1 MPSQLAIYDM
11 QADQVV
17 VARRTGHGMERPMA
31 GRAYLPVMG
40 VNDQAAAENQ
50 QAAAELERLSEEF
63 FDVAHRADPFGATQ
77 VGASGFD
84 ALVPDPS
91 RAGAAHDAQQIAR
104 VEAELSRVDVGRL
117 DQAGRVNSAVMA
129 HLAWAARSDL
139 EHGLWEAN
147 LSAGGYVSPQAMV
160 FMSVPTAL
168 LDSADAVDSYLRR
181 LRGLGEYF
189 DAVTHRYAEAKRDG
203 RIPTAVGTRQAMEQI
218 EGHLARD
225 VTDDLMVTVRLPDGV
240 DQAAVRREAAGIVD
254 GEIRP
259 ALRRLLA
266 CQRDELLPVARPD
279 EQVGIKF
286 VPGGTEGYRAAVRKH
301 TTTELS
307 PEEIHQIGLDCLA
320 ALQEEW
326 AELGGRVLGITD
338 VPAIL
343 ERLRDDPAL
352 RFTSSAEI
360 VRTVTD
366 ALQRAEDARDGWF
379 PRFDIP
385 DCVIEEI
392 DPVEAGNAPLAY
404 YRPPAAGGLRPG
416 AHCLLTTEPMQRY
429 VYEYEALSFHE
440 STPGHH
446 LQIASSQTLP
456 LPAFRRFLDAE
467 VCGYVEGWGLYC
479 ERLADEMGLYTSDLQ
494 RLGMLSFDSLRACRL
509 VVDTGMHH
517 YGWSRSQATD
527 FMWRNTATTR
537 ANVRNEIDRY
547 IGWPGQALAYMV
559 GRREIQRLR
568 AEAERQLGPDFDI
581 RAFHGT
587 VLGNGAVPLG
597 VLEQLV
603 TTWAEQAPG

>member
-1 MPSQLAIYDM
+1 MS
-11 QADQVV
+11 
-17 VARRTGHGMERPMA
+17 
-31 GRAYLPVMG
+31 
-40 VNDQAAAENQ
+40 VNDQAQAESQ
-50 QAAAELERLSEEF
+50 QAAAELARLGEEYF
-63 FDVAHRADPFGATQ
+63 EVVHTADPFNATQ

-91 RAGAAHDAQQIAR
+91 RAGAAHNVQQIAR
-104 VEAELSRVDVGRL
+104 IEEGLSRVDVTAL
-117 DQAGRVNSAVMA
+117 DQAGRVNHAVMA
-129 HLAWAARSDL
+129 HLAWGARSEL

-147 LSAGGYVSPQAMV
+147 ASAGGYVSPQAIA

-168 LDSADAVDSYLRR
+168 LDDADAVDGYLQRLRR
-181 LRGLGEYF
+181 LGGYF
-189 DAVTHRYAEAKRDG
+189 DAATRRYIEAKRDG
-203 RIPTAVGTRQAMEQI
+203 RVPTEVGTRQAMEQI
-218 EGHLARD
+218 EGHIGRGVADD
-225 VTDDLMVTVRLPDGV
+225 VMVSVRLPDTV
-240 DQAAVRREAAGIVD
+240 DQAAFRHEAADIVE

-266 CQRDELLPVARPD
+266 CLRDELLPVARPD
-279 EQVGIKF
+279 DKVGIKF
-286 VPGGTEGYRAAVRKH
+286 VPGGPEGYRASVRKN

-307 PEEIHQIGLDCLA
+307 PEQIHQIGLDCLA
-320 ALQEEW
+320 ALQDEW

-343 ERLRDDPAL
+343 QRLRDDPSL

-360 VRTVTD
+360 VRTVAD
-366 ALQRAEDARDGWF
+366 ALRRAEEARDGWF
-379 PRFDIP
+379 PRYDIP

-416 AHCLLTTEPMQRY
+416 AHCVLTTEPRQRY

-467 VCGYVEGWGLYC
+467 VCGYCEGWGLYC

-517 YGWSRSQATD
+517 YGWSRSQAMD
-527 FMWRNTATTR
+527 FMWRNTATTQ

-547 IGWPGQALAYMV
+547 IGWPGQALAYMI

-568 AEAERQLGPDFDI
+568 AEAERKLGAAFDI

-603 TTWAEQAPG
+603 TGWAAGTPATA

>member
-1 MPSQLAIYDM
+1 
-11 QADQVV
+11 
-17 VARRTGHGMERPMA
+17 MA

-203 RIPTAVGTRQAMEQI
+203 RIPTAVGTRQAIEQI

>member
-1 MPSQLAIYDM
+1 MSVPEQPS
-11 QADQVV
+11 
-17 VARRTGHGMERPMA
+17 
-31 GRAYLPVMG
+31 
-40 VNDQAAAENQ
+40 AEDQ
-50 QAAAELERLSEEF
+50 QAAAELARLGEEF
-63 FDVAHRADPFGATQ
+63 FAVAHTADPFGATQ
-77 VGASGFD
+77 VGAPGFD

-91 RAGAAHDAQQIAR
+91 RAGAAHDAQQIAKI
-104 VEAELSRVDVGRL
+104 EAGLSRLDAGRL
-117 DQAGRVNSAVMA
+117 DHAGRVNHAVMA

-147 LSAGGYVSPQAMV
+147 ASAGGYVSPQAMV

-168 LDSADAVDSYLRR
+168 LDSADAVAGYLRR
-181 LRGLGEYF
+181 LRGLGGYF
-189 DAVTHRYAEAKRDG
+189 DAVTRRYAEAKQDG
-203 RIPTAVGTRQAMEQI
+203 RVPTAVGTRQAIEQI
-218 EGHLARD
+218 EGHIGRD
-225 VTDDLMVTVRLPDGV
+225 VHDDVMVAVRLPGQV
-240 DQAAVRREAAGIVD
+240 DEAAVRREAAGIVEA
-254 GEIRP
+254 GIRP

-266 CQRDELLPVARPD
+266 CLRDDLLPVARPD
-279 EQVGIKF
+279 DQVGIRF
-286 VPGGTEGYRAAVRKH
+286 VPGGADGYRAAVRKH
-301 TTTELS
+301 TTTGLS

-320 ALQEEW
+320 ALQDEW
-326 AELGGRVLGITD
+326 AEIGSRVLQLTD

-343 ERLRDDPAL
+343 HRLREDPAL
-352 RFTSSAEI
+352 RFSSSAEI

-366 ALQRAEDARDGWF
+366 ALRRAEEARDDWF
-379 PRFDIP
+379 PAFDIP

-416 AHCLLTTEPMQRY
+416 AHCVLTAQPRDRY

-446 LQIASSQTLP
+446 LQVASAQTLP

-494 RLGMLSFDSLRACRL
+494 RLGMLSFDALRACRL

-517 YGWSRSQATD
+517 YGWSRSQAMD
-527 FMWRNTATTR
+527 FMWRNTATTQ

-568 AEAERQLGPDFDI
+568 GGAERRLGARFDV

-603 TTWAEQAPG
+603 DGWSGQQPG

>member
-1 MPSQLAIYDM
+1 MS
-11 QADQVV
+11 
-17 VARRTGHGMERPMA
+17 
-31 GRAYLPVMG
+31 
-40 VNDQAAAENQ
+40 VNDQAQAENQ
-50 QAAAELERLSEEF
+50 QAAELARLGEEY
-63 FDVAHRADPFGATQ
+63 FDVVHTADPFGATQ

-91 RAGAAHDAQQIAR
+91 RAGAEHDARQIAR
-104 VEAELSRVDVGRL
+104 IEKELSRIDLAGL
-117 DQAGRVNSAVMA
+117 DQAGRVNHAVMA

-147 LSAGGYVSPQAMV
+147 ASAGGYVSPQAMA

-168 LDSADAVDSYLRR
+168 LDDAAAVASYLQRLRR
-181 LRGLGEYF
+181 LGGYF
-189 DAVTHRYAEAKRDG
+189 DAAARRYSEARRDG
-203 RIPTAVGTRQAMEQI
+203 RVPTQVGTRQAMEQI
-218 EGHLARD
+218 EGHIGRD
-225 VTDDLMVTVRLPDGV
+225 VAEDVMVAVRLPDSV
-240 DQAAVRREAAGIVD
+240 DQAAIRLEAGGIVE

-266 CQRDELLPVARPD
+266 CLRDELLPVARPD

-286 VPGGTEGYRAAVRKH
+286 VPGGAEGYRAAVRKH

-307 PEEIHQIGLDCLA
+307 PEQIHQTGLDCLA
-320 ALQEEW
+320 ALQDEW
-326 AELGGRVLGITD
+326 AELGGRVLGITG

-343 ERLRDDPAL
+343 QRLREDPSL

-360 VRTVTD
+360 VRTVTA
-366 ALQRAEDARDGWF
+366 ALRRAEEARDGWF
-379 PRFDIP
+379 PPFDIP

-416 AHCLLTTEPMQRY
+416 AHCVLTTEPPQRY
-429 VYEYEALSFHE
+429 VYEYEALAFHE

-517 YGWSRSQATD
+517 YGWSRSRAMD
-527 FMWRNTATTR
+527 FMWRNTATTQ

-547 IGWPGQALAYMV
+547 IGWPAQALAYMV

-568 AEAERQLGPDFDI
+568 AEAERRLGAAFDI

-603 TTWAEQAPG
+603 TGWAGQAA